1 MQRPFSLFIALRLFR
16 SKNSN
21 KFLSF
26 ISWISILGL
35 ILGVASL
42 IVVTSVLNGFEQT
55 LNNKILGMV
64 PHVRIQADK
73 PIENWQ
79 EISQQIKQNDPN
91 VKATA
96 PFVMARGMT
105 SIYGDL
111 HGTII
116 NGIDPKQQKK
126 VSVINDIM
134 VEGSLDKLT
143 PNSNH
148 IVLGKTLVEKN
159 GLKIGDSVSLFIANP
174 AQTNSGIKPKFATFT
189 LVGVF
194 SATDKVDSWMS
205 YVSMADLSHLLGVQ
219 SGVRGIRLKLNHVMQ
234 AEKILTKSMTTI
246 NNMNNNSNINYKY
259 YQWKQTHGSIYK
271 TINMQKTM
279 IALLLFLIILVAG
292 FNIIATLVM
301 LVSEKRADIAILKT
315 YGATPRLVFQIFV
328 NQGIIVG
335 VFGTTIGTILGLSI
349 ALVIEDVSQWVNSQ
363 FELGLFDNYFVN
375 ALVTD
380 IQLLD
385 ILFILSAT
393 LITSILATI
402 YPAYTA
408 SKTKPAL
415 ILNDR

>member
-1 MQRPFSLFIALRLFR
+1 M
-16 SKNSN
+16 
-21 KFLSF
+21 
-26 ISWISILGL
+26 
-35 ILGVASL
+35 
-42 IVVTSVLNGFEQT
+42 
-55 LNNKILGMV
+55 
-64 PHVRIQADK
+64 RIQADK

-79 EISQQIKQNDPN
+79 EISQQIQKNDPN

-116 NGIDPKQQKK
+116 NGIDPNQQKK
-126 VSVINDIM
+126 VSVINNIM

-143 PNSNH
+143 ANSNN

-159 GLKIGDSVSLFIANP
+159 QLKIGDSVSLFIANP
-174 AQTNSGIKPKFATFT
+174 AQTNSGIKPKFATFK

-219 SGVRGIRLKLNHVMQ
+219 SGVRGIRLKLNDVMQ
-234 AEKILTKSMTTI
+234 SEKSLTKSMTTI
-246 NNMNNNSNINYKY
+246 NNNINNDTNYKY

-292 FNIIATLVM
+292 FNIISTLIM
-301 LVSEKRADIAILKT
+301 LISEKRADIAILKT
-315 YGATPRLVFQIFV
+315 YGATPRLIFQIFV

-335 VFGTTIGTILGLSI
+335 VLGTSIGTILGVSI
-349 ALVIEDVSQWVNSQ
+349 ALVIEDISQWVNTQ
-363 FELGLFDNYFVN
+363 FDLGLFDNYFVN
-375 ALVTD
+375 ALVAD
-380 IQLLD
+380 IQPLD
-385 ILFILSAT
+385 ILFILSAS

-408 SKTKPAL
+408 SRTKPAL